1 MVGVPLRFTW
11 TTVPSWRLV
20 PRPTRMTCT
29 SPRITDENQTLDS
42 SPSSTS
48 PITSAGSAIQAA
60 RCPLC
65 TTPPEVWIIYLPSP
79 LILSP
84 YPLPRGEREKRFGG
98 NGFRDKH
105 IPLPRRG

>member
-48 PITSAGSAIQAA
+48 PITSAESAIQADG
-60 RCPLC
+60 CTLG
-65 TTPPEVWIIYLPSP
+65 TTPRYAWIIYLP
-79 LILSP
+79 SP
-84 YPLPRGEREKRFGG
+84 YPLPRGEREKRE
-98 NGFRDKH
+98 
-105 IPLPRRG
+105 PSPRRGEGEKEETEGEDRT